1 MSAAP
6 APSLLR
12 RLLVLASSLLSV
24 VWLLTALVA
33 WFDLRH
39 EVDELLDAHLAQTAA
54 LLAAV
59 EADELDSDDHGA
71 LLPAPALERRYQS
84 RVAFQVWQLR
94 RNGQRLLAR
103 SADAP
108 AQPLAS
114 LMRPGLSNSTG
125 EGEGWRVYVLY
136 HEHTAVLVG
145 ERQSV
150 RQHLA
155 LASVRSIT
163 VLLALGLPLLL
174 LAMAWAIGRGLRPL
188 RVLGREVDA
197 RRAQALDPLPEEGVP
212 AEVLPLVRALNA
224 LFARVSAHVVAE
236 RRFTSDAAHE
246 LRTPLAA
253 IRMQAQVALG
263 AGDAA
268 ERTTA
273 LRATMQGCD
282 RATHLV
288 EQLLQLARL
297 EAAASGVAQGSAS
310 TGNTVDVAEAARSVV
325 ADVLSAHPEVLSRIQ
340 LDAPAAARV
349 AMPLPLVMVLLRNL
363 IDNALRYSPDDAPV
377 AVSVQASDGKVAV
390 VVEDGGAGLAEAE
403 QARLGERFF
412 RVLGSGRDGSGLGW
426 SIVRRLAELHAIDI
440 TLGRSATLGGLRVEL
455 RWVAAQA

>member
-94 RNGQRLLAR
+94 SGMPRLLAR

-114 LMRPGLSNSTG
+114 LMRPGLSNSTV

-174 LAMAWAIGRGLRPL
+174 LALAWAIGRGLRPL

-197 RRAQALDPLPEEGVP
+197 RRAQALDPLPEGGVP

-224 LFARVSAHVVAE
+224 LFARVSAHVAAE

-263 AGDAA
+263 AADEG
-268 ERTTA
+268 ERVTA

-297 EAAASGVAQGSAS
+297 EAAAVGVAQGAGA
-310 TGNTVDVAEAARSVV
+310 GNVADVAEAARSVV